1 MLMPYELFIGLR
13 YLKAKRKQFFISII
27 TIISIAGVFLGV
39 MALIIVLAVMNG
51 FETDIKEKILGT
63 YSHVILL
70 KYGDEGISQYSALIE
85 QVKGYKR
92 VVSAS
97 PFIYNQVMLTS
108 KTNVS
113 GVVIRGIYPD
123 SAVEVTNI
131 GRALK
136 EGSLSDL
143 KPQGGN
149 ETIPGII
156 IGRELARHLGAFLND
171 PITVISPMGT
181 ITPMGM
187 VPRMK
192 QFKVVGIF
200 NVGMYEYDSSLAY
213 ISLKEAQRFFDMGE
227 AVTGIE
233 IKVDDLYK
241 AKEVARVIQRN
252 LGFPYWTKDWMEMNK
267 NLFSALRLEKV
278 IMFIILFLIVFVAAF
293 NIVGTLIMVVMEKNK
308 DIAILKSMGAT
319 SRSIMKIFII
329 EGLIIGAVGT
339 ILGALSGLLAA
350 INMETI
356 AGYVERVLGFEV
368 FPRDVYYLDRF
379 PSEVNPV
386 DVVIIVIVA
395 LMLCFLA
402 TLYPSWKASKLDP
415 AEALRYE

>member
-1 MLMPYELFIGLR
+1 M
-13 YLKAKRKQFFISII
+13 AKRKQFFISINS
-27 TIISIAGVFLGV
+27 IISILGV
-39 MALIIVLAVMNG
+39 ALGVWALIIVLAVMNG

-63 YSHVILL
+63 YSHVILM
-70 KYGDEGISQYSALIE
+70 KYGNEGISKYSTLIE
-85 QVKGYKR
+85 QVKGYER

-108 KTNVS
+108 KANVS
-113 GVVIRGIYPD
+113 GVVIRGIDPD

-131 GRALK
+131 GRAIK
-136 EGSLSDL
+136 EGSLSEL
-143 KPQGGN
+143 KTQGGDGA
-149 ETIPGII
+149 TPGII
-156 IGRELARHLGAFLND
+156 IGRELARHLGTFLNE

-192 QFKVVGIF
+192 QFKVVGVF

-213 ISLKEAQRFFDMGE
+213 ISLKEAQRFFNMGD

-233 IKVDDLYK
+233 IKVDDVYK
-241 AKEVARVIQRN
+241 AKEVARVIQEK
-252 LGFPYWTKDWMEMNK
+252 LDFPYWTKDWMEMNK

-293 NIVGTLIMVVMEKNK
+293 NIVSTLIMVVMEKNR

-319 SRSIMKIFII
+319 ARGIMKIFII
-329 EGLIIGAVGT
+329 DGLIIGAVGT
-339 ILGALSGLLAA
+339 ILGAIAGLLVA

-356 AGYVERVLGFEV
+356 SGYVERVLGFEV
-368 FPRDVYYLDRF
+368 FPRDVYYLERF
-379 PSEVNPV
+379 PSELNPF

-395 LMLCFLA
+395 VMLCFLA
-402 TLYPSWKASKLDP
+402 ALYPSWKASKLDP

>member
-1 MLMPYELFIGLR
+1 MPMPYELFIGLR
-13 YLKAKRKQFFISII
+13 YLMAKRKQFFISINS
-27 TIISIAGVFLGV
+27 IISILGV
-39 MALIIVLAVMNG
+39 ALGVTALIIVLAVMNG
-51 FETDIKEKILGT
+51 FEKDIKEKILGT
-63 YSHVILL
+63 YSHVILM
-70 KYGDEGISQYSALIE
+70 KHGDEGISKYSALIE
-85 QVKGYKR
+85 QVKGYER

-97 PFIYNQVMLTS
+97 PFVYNQVMLTS
-108 KTNVS
+108 KANVS
-113 GVVIRGIYPD
+113 GVVIRGIDPD

-131 GRALK
+131 GRAIK
-136 EGSLSDL
+136 EGSLSKL
-143 KPQGGN
+143 KAQGGAG
-149 ETIPGII
+149 TIAGII
-156 IGRELARHLGAFLND
+156 IGRELARHLGTFLNE

-213 ISLKEAQRFFDMGE
+213 ISLKEAQRFFDMGD

-233 IKVDDLYK
+233 IKVDDVYK
-241 AKEVARVIQRN
+241 ARKVARVIQEN

-293 NIVGTLIMVVMEKNK
+293 NIVSTLIMVVMEKNR

-319 SRSIMKIFII
+319 ARSIMKIFII

-339 ILGALSGLLAA
+339 ILGALTGLLVA

-356 AGYVERVLGFEV
+356 AGYVEKILGFEV
-368 FPRDVYYLDRF
+368 FPRDVYYLERF
-379 PSEVNPV
+379 PSELNPA

-395 LMLCFLA
+395 VMLCFLA
-402 TLYPSWKASKLDP
+402 TLYPSWKASRLDP

>member
-70 KYGDEGISQYSALIE
+70 KYGEEGISQHSTLIE
-85 QVKGYKR
+85 QVKGYER

-113 GVVIRGIYPD
+113 GVVIRGIDPE

-136 EGSLSDL
+136 EGSLTDL
-143 KPQGGN
+143 KPQGGT
-149 ETIPGII
+149 ETIAGII

-213 ISLKEAQRFFDMGE
+213 ISLKEAQRFFGMGE

-379 PSEVNPV
+379 PSEVNSV
-386 DVVIIVIVA
+386 DVVIIIIVA

-402 TLYPSWKASKLDP
+402 TLYPSWKASNLDP

>member
-1 MLMPYELFIGLR
+1 MPMPYELFIGLR
-13 YLKAKRKQFFISII
+13 YLMAKRKQFFISINS
-27 TIISIAGVFLGV
+27 IISILGV
-39 MALIIVLAVMNG
+39 ALGVWALIIVLAVMNG

-63 YSHVILL
+63 YSHVILM
-70 KYGDEGISQYSALIE
+70 KYGNEGISKYSTLIE
-85 QVKGYKR
+85 QVKGYAR

-108 KTNVS
+108 KANVS
-113 GVVIRGIYPD
+113 GVVIRGIDPD

-131 GRALK
+131 GRAIK
-136 EGSLSDL
+136 EGSLSEL
-143 KPQGGN
+143 KTQGGDGA
-149 ETIPGII
+149 TPGII
-156 IGRELARHLGAFLND
+156 IGRELARHLGTFLNE

-192 QFKVVGIF
+192 QFKVVGVF

-213 ISLKEAQRFFDMGE
+213 ISLKEAQRFFNMGD

-233 IKVDDLYK
+233 IKVDDVYK
-241 AKEVARVIQRN
+241 AKEVARVIQEK
-252 LGFPYWTKDWMEMNK
+252 LDFPYWTKDWMEMNK

-293 NIVGTLIMVVMEKNK
+293 NIVSTLIMVVMEKNR

-319 SRSIMKIFII
+319 AWGIMKIFII
-329 EGLIIGAVGT
+329 DGLIIGAVGT
-339 ILGALSGLLAA
+339 ILGAIAGLLVA

-356 AGYVERVLGFEV
+356 SGYVERVLGLEV
-368 FPRDVYYLDRF
+368 FPRDVYYLERF
-379 PSEVNPV
+379 PSELNPF

-395 LMLCFLA
+395 VMLCFLA
-402 TLYPSWKASKLDP
+402 ALYPSWKASKLDP

>member
-1 MLMPYELFIGLR
+1 MSMPYELFIGLR

-63 YSHVILL
+63 YSHIVLL
-70 KYGDEGISQYSALIE
+70 KHGEGGISNYPALIE

-92 VVSAS
+92 VISAS

-108 KTNVS
+108 KANVS
-113 GVVIRGIYPD
+113 GVIIRGIDPD
-123 SAVEVTNI
+123 STVEVTNI
-131 GRALK
+131 ARAIM
-136 EGSLSDL
+136 EGSLNDL
-143 KPQGGN
+143 KRGEGDVAVA
-149 ETIPGII
+149 GII
-156 IGRELARHLGAFLND
+156 IGKELAKHLGAFLNE

-181 ITPMGM
+181 LTPMGM
-187 VPRMK
+187 VPRVK

-200 NVGMYEYDSSLAY
+200 NVGMYEYDSSLAF
-213 ISLKEAQRFFDMGE
+213 ISLRDAQRFFNMGD

-233 IKVDDLYK
+233 IKVDDVYR
-241 AKEVARVIQRN
+241 AKEVAGIIQRD
-252 LGFPYWTKDWMEMNK
+252 LGLPYWTKDWMEMNK

-293 NIVGTLIMVVMEKNK
+293 NIVSTLIMVVMEKNK
-308 DIAILKSMGAT
+308 DIAILKSMGAPA
-319 SRSIMKIFII
+319 RNIMKIFII
-329 EGLIIGAVGT
+329 QGLIIGTVGT
-339 ILGALSGLLAA
+339 ILGALTGMLAA

-356 AGYVERVLGFEV
+356 ANYVERILGLEV

-379 PSEVNPV
+379 PSELNPM
-386 DVVIIVIVA
+386 DVLIIVVVA

-415 AEALRYE
+415 VEALRYE

>member
-1 MLMPYELFIGLR
+1 MPMPYELFLGLR

-63 YSHVILL
+63 YSHIILL
-70 KYGDEGISQYSALIE
+70 KHGEGGISKYSALIE

-108 KTNVS
+108 KANVS
-113 GVVIRGIYPD
+113 GVVIRGIDPD
-123 SAVEVTNI
+123 STVEVTNI
-131 GRALK
+131 GRTIK
-136 EGSLSDL
+136 EVSLGDL
-143 KPQGGN
+143 KPQGGDG
-149 ETIPGII
+149 TIAGII

-200 NVGMYEYDSSLAY
+200 NVGMYEYDSSLAF
-213 ISLKEAQRFFDMGE
+213 ISLKEAQRFFDMGD

-241 AKEVARVIQRN
+241 AKEVAGIIQGD

-293 NIVGTLIMVVMEKNK
+293 NIVGTLIMVVMEKNR

-319 SRSIMKIFII
+319 PRSIMKIFII
-329 EGLIIGAVGT
+329 EGLIIGVVGT

-356 AGYVERVLGFEV
+356 AGFVERVLGFEV
-368 FPRDVYYLDRF
+368 FPGDVYYLDRF

-395 LMLCFLA
+395 LTLCFLA
-402 TLYPSWKASKLDP
+402 TLYPSWKASNLDP

>member
-1 MLMPYELFIGLR
+1 
-13 YLKAKRKQFFISII
+13 
-27 TIISIAGVFLGV
+27 
-39 MALIIVLAVMNG
+39 
-51 FETDIKEKILGT
+51 
-63 YSHVILL
+63 
-70 KYGDEGISQYSALIE
+70 
-85 QVKGYKR
+85 
-92 VVSAS
+92 
-97 PFIYNQVMLTS
+97 
-108 KTNVS
+108 
-113 GVVIRGIYPD
+113 
-123 SAVEVTNI
+123 
-131 GRALK
+131 
-136 EGSLSDL
+136 
-143 KPQGGN
+143 
-149 ETIPGII
+149 
-156 IGRELARHLGAFLND
+156 
-171 PITVISPMGT
+171 
-181 ITPMGM
+181 
-187 VPRMK
+187 MK

-227 AVTGIE
+227 TVTGIE

-241 AKEVARVIQRN
+241 AKEVARVIQKN

-267 NLFSALRLEKV
+267 NLFSALRLERV

-356 AGYVERVLGFEV
+356 AGYVERILGFEV

>member
-1 MLMPYELFIGLR
+1 MPMPYELFLGLR

-63 YSHVILL
+63 YSHIILL
-70 KYGDEGISQYSALIE
+70 KHGEGGISKYSALIE

-108 KTNVS
+108 KANVS
-113 GVVIRGIYPD
+113 GVVIRGIDPD
-123 SAVEVTNI
+123 STVEVTNI
-131 GRALK
+131 GRTIK
-136 EGSLSDL
+136 EGSLGDL
-143 KPQGGN
+143 KPQGGDG
-149 ETIPGII
+149 TIAGII

-200 NVGMYEYDSSLAY
+200 NVGMYEYDSSLAF
-213 ISLKEAQRFFDMGE
+213 ISLKEAQRFFDMGD

-241 AKEVARVIQRN
+241 AKEVAGIIQGD

-293 NIVGTLIMVVMEKNK
+293 NIVGTLIMVVMEKNR

-319 SRSIMKIFII
+319 PRSIMKIFII
-329 EGLIIGAVGT
+329 EGLIIGVVGT

-356 AGYVERVLGFEV
+356 AGFVERVLGFEV
-368 FPRDVYYLDRF
+368 FPGDVYYLDRF

-395 LMLCFLA
+395 LTLCFLA
-402 TLYPSWKASKLDP
+402 TLYPSWKASNLDP

>member
-1 MLMPYELFIGLR
+1 MPMSYELFIGLR

-51 FETDIKEKILGT
+51 FEKDIKEKILGT
-63 YSHVILL
+63 YSHIILL
-70 KYGDEGISQYSALIE
+70 KHGEGGISNYSGLIE
-85 QVKGYKR
+85 QVKGYER

-108 KTNVS
+108 KANVS
-113 GVVIRGIYPD
+113 GVVIRGIDPD

-131 GRALK
+131 GRAIM

-143 KPQGGN
+143 KEQGGDGAVA
-149 ETIPGII
+149 GII
-156 IGRELARHLGAFLND
+156 IGRELARHLGTFLNE
-171 PITVISPMGT
+171 PVTVISPMGT

-200 NVGMYEYDSSLAY
+200 NVGMYEYDSSLAF
-213 ISLKEAQRFFDMGE
+213 ISLNDAQRFFDMGD

-233 IKVDDLYK
+233 IKVDDVYR
-241 AKEVARVIQRN
+241 AKEVAGIIQRD
-252 LGFPYWTKDWMEMNK
+252 LGLPYWTKDWMEMNK
-267 NLFSALRLEKV
+267 NLFSALRMEKV

-308 DIAILKSMGAT
+308 DIAILKSMGA
-319 SRSIMKIFII
+319 SARSIMKVFIL
-329 EGLIIGAVGT
+329 EGLIIGTVGT
-339 ILGALSGLLAA
+339 ILGALSGMLAA
-350 INMETI
+350 VNMETI
-356 AGYVERVLGFEV
+356 SDCVERVLGLEV
-368 FPRDVYYLDRF
+368 FPGDVYYLDRF
-379 PSEVNPV
+379 PSELNPI
-386 DVVIIVIVA
+386 DVLIIVIVA

-402 TLYPSWKASKLDP
+402 TLYPSWKASRLDP
-415 AEALRYE
+415 VEALRYE

>member
-1 MLMPYELFIGLR
+1 MLMPYEIFIGLR

-63 YSHVILL
+63 YSHIILL
-70 KYGDEGISQYSALIE
+70 KYGEEGISQYSALIE
-85 QVKGYKR
+85 QVKGYKK

-113 GVVIRGIYPD
+113 GVVIRGIDPN

-143 KPQGGN
+143 KPQGGT
-149 ETIPGII
+149 ETIAGII

-213 ISLKEAQRFFDMGE
+213 ISLKEAQRFFDMGG

-233 IKVDDLYK
+233 IKVDDVYK

-293 NIVGTLIMVVMEKNK
+293 NIVSTLIMVVMEKNK

-319 SRSIMKIFII
+319 ARSIMKIFII

-386 DVVIIVIVA
+386 DVVIIVIIA

-402 TLYPSWKASKLDP
+402 TLYPSWKASNLDP

>member
-1 MLMPYELFIGLR
+1 MPYELFIGLR

-27 TIISIAGVFLGV
+27 SIISILGVLLGV

-70 KYGDEGISQYSALIE
+70 KHGDEGISRYSALIE

-113 GVVIRGIYPD
+113 GVVIRGIDPD

-131 GRALK
+131 SRAMK

-143 KPQGGN
+143 KKRGGDGAVS
-149 ETIPGII
+149 GII
-156 IGRELARHLGAFLND
+156 IGRELARHLGAFLNE

-181 ITPMGM
+181 MTPMGM

-192 QFKVVGIF
+192 QFMVVGIF

-233 IKVDDLYK
+233 IRVDNVYK
-241 AKEVARVIQRN
+241 AKEVAGIIQQD

-293 NIVGTLIMVVMEKNK
+293 NIVSTLIMVVMEKNK
-308 DIAILKSMGAT
+308 DIAILKSMGARA
-319 SRSIMKIFII
+319 RSIMKIFII

-350 INMETI
+350 INMEKI
-356 AGYVERVLGFEV
+356 AGFVERILGFEV

-379 PSEVNPV
+379 PSELNPV

-402 TLYPSWKASKLDP
+402 TIYPSWKASKLDP

>member
-1 MLMPYELFIGLR
+1 MFTPYEFFIGLR

-27 TIISIAGVFLGV
+27 TLISIAGVFLGV

-70 KYGDEGISQYSALIE
+70 KHGDVGISDYPVLIE
-85 QVKGYKR
+85 KVKGYRR
-92 VVSAS
+92 VISAS

-113 GVVIRGIYPD
+113 GIVIRGIDPE
-123 SAVEVTNI
+123 SAMEVTSI
-131 GRALK
+131 SHAIK
-136 EGSLSDL
+136 EGSLSLL
-143 KPQGGN
+143 KGKG
-149 ETIPGII
+149 EDRTIPGIV

-171 PITVISPMGT
+171 PITVISPMGI

-187 VPRMK
+187 APRVR

-200 NVGMYEYDSSLAY
+200 SVGMYEYDSSLAY
-213 ISLKEAQRFFDMGE
+213 IALEEAQRFFDMGDS
-227 AVTGIE
+227 VTGIE
-233 IKVDDLYK
+233 IKVDNIYK
-241 AKEVARVIQRN
+241 AKEVARLIDRN

-293 NIVGTLIMVVMEKNK
+293 NIVSTLIMVVMEKNK
-308 DIAILKSMGAT
+308 DIAILKSMGAP
-319 SRSIMKIFII
+319 SRSIMRIFII
-329 EGLIIGAVGT
+329 KGLIIGASGT
-339 ILGALSGLLAA
+339 LLGALAGLLAA
-350 INMETI
+350 VNMESI
-356 AGYVERVLGFEV
+356 AGFFERMLGLEV

-386 DVVIIVIVA
+386 DVIVIVVVA

>member
-1 MLMPYELFIGLR
+1 MPYEFFIGLR

-27 TIISIAGVFLGV
+27 TTISIAGVFLGV

-63 YSHVILL
+63 YSHIILL
-70 KYGDEGISQYSALIE
+70 KYGGKGISNYPALVE
-85 QVKGYKR
+85 KVKGYER
-92 VVSAS
+92 VISAT

-113 GVVIRGIYPD
+113 GVVIRGIDPD

-131 GRALK
+131 SRTMM
-136 EGSLSDL
+136 EGSLNAL
-143 KPQGGN
+143 KPHEGDG
-149 ETIPGII
+149 TIPGIV
-156 IGRELARHLGAFLND
+156 IGRELARHLGTFLNE

-187 VPRMK
+187 APRMK
-192 QFKVVGIF
+192 QFEVVGIF
-200 NVGMYEYDSSLAY
+200 NVGMYEYDSSLAF
-213 ISLKEAQRFFDMGE
+213 ISLKEAQHFFDMGD

-233 IKVDDLYK
+233 IKVDNIYK
-241 AKEVARVIQRN
+241 AKEVAMVIQGN

-267 NLFSALRLEKV
+267 NLFSALRLEKL

-293 NIVGTLIMVVMEKNK
+293 NIVSTLIMVVMEKNK
-308 DIAILKSMGAT
+308 DIAILKSMGAPA
-319 SRSIMKIFII
+319 RGIMKIFVI

-339 ILGALSGLLAA
+339 ILGAIAGLLAA
-350 INMETI
+350 VNMEKI

-368 FPRDVYYLDRF
+368 FPRDIYYLDRF
-379 PSEVNPV
+379 PSEVNPG
-386 DVVIIVIVA
+386 DVVIIVVVA
-395 LMLCFLA
+395 LILCFLA
-402 TLYPSWKASKLDP
+402 TLYPSWKASRLDP

>member
-1 MLMPYELFIGLR
+1 MPYELFIGLR

-51 FETDIKEKILGT
+51 FETDIKDKILGT

-70 KYGDEGISQYSALIE
+70 KHGERGISQYSALIE
-85 QVKGYKR
+85 QVKGYRR

-113 GVVIRGIYPD
+113 GVVIRGIDPD
-123 SAVEVTNI
+123 SAAEVTNI
-131 GRALK
+131 GRAMK

-143 KPQGGN
+143 KPQGGAG
-149 ETIPGII
+149 TIAGIV
-156 IGRELARHLGAFLND
+156 IGRELAAHLGAFLNE

-227 AVTGIE
+227 TVTGIE
-233 IKVDDLYK
+233 IKVDDVYR

-293 NIVGTLIMVVMEKNK
+293 NIVSTLIMVVMEKNK

-319 SRSIMKIFII
+319 ARSIMKIFII

-350 INMETI
+350 INMEKI
-356 AGYVERVLGFEV
+356 AGYAEKALGFEV
-368 FPRDVYYLDRF
+368 FPRDVYYLERF
-379 PSEVNPV
+379 PSEVNPS

-402 TLYPSWKASKLDP
+402 TIYPSWKASRLDP
-415 AEALRYE
+415 AETLRYE

>member
-1 MLMPYELFIGLR
+1 MPMPYELFIGLR

-63 YSHVILL
+63 SSHIILL
-70 KYGDEGISQYSALIE
+70 KHGQGGISKYSALIE
-85 QVKGYKR
+85 QVKGYEG

-113 GVVIRGIYPD
+113 GVVIRGIDPD

-131 GRALK
+131 GRAMK

-143 KPQGGN
+143 EPRGG
-149 ETIPGII
+149 TGAIAGII
-156 IGRELARHLGAFLND
+156 IGRELARHLGTFLND
-171 PITVISPMGT
+171 PVTVISPMGT

-187 VPRMK
+187 APRMK

-213 ISLKEAQRFFDMGE
+213 ISLKEAQRFFDMGD

-233 IKVDDLYK
+233 IKVDDVYK

-252 LGFPYWTKDWMEMNK
+252 LGFPYWTKDVEEMNK
-267 NLFSALRLEKV
+267 NLFSALRLEKR
-278 IMFIILFLIVFVAAF
+278 IMFIILFLIVVVAAF
-293 NIVGTLIMVVMEKNK
+293 CIVGTLIMVVMEKNK

-319 SRSIMKIFII
+319 ARSIMKIFII

-339 ILGALSGLLAA
+339 ILGALAGLLAA
-350 INMETI
+350 INMEKI
-356 AGYVERVLGFEV
+356 AGFVERVLGFEV

-379 PSEVNPV
+379 PSEVNPG

-395 LMLCFLA
+395 LILCFLA

>member
-1 MLMPYELFIGLR
+1 MPIPYELFIGLR

-51 FETDIKEKILGT
+51 FETDIKEKILDT
-63 YSHVILL
+63 YSHIILL
-70 KYGDEGISQYSALIE
+70 KHGEGGIANYSSLIE
-85 QVKGYKR
+85 KVKGYER

-108 KTNVS
+108 KANVS
-113 GVVIRGIYPD
+113 GVVIRGIDPD

-131 GRALK
+131 GRTIM
-136 EGSLSDL
+136 EGSLNEL
-143 KPQGGN
+143 KNRGGDG
-149 ETIPGII
+149 TVAGII
-156 IGRELARHLGAFLND
+156 IGKELARHLGAFLNE
-171 PITVISPMGT
+171 PVTVISPMGA

-200 NVGMYEYDSSLAY
+200 NVGMYEYDSSLAF
-213 ISLKEAQRFFDMGE
+213 ISLEDAQRFFAMGDT
-227 AVTGIE
+227 VTGIE
-233 IKVDDLYK
+233 IKVDNVYK
-241 AKEVARVIQRN
+241 AKQTAEIIQRD

-267 NLFSALRLEKV
+267 NLFSALKLEKV

-293 NIVGTLIMVVMEKNK
+293 NIVSTLIMVVMEKNK
-308 DIAILKSMGAT
+308 DIAILKSMGAPA
-319 SRSIMKIFII
+319 RSIMKIFII
-329 EGLIIGAVGT
+329 EGLIIGTVGT
-339 ILGALSGLLAA
+339 ILGALTGMLAA
-350 INMETI
+350 VNMETI
-356 AGYVERVLGFEV
+356 ADYVERVLGFEV

-379 PSEVNPV
+379 PSELNPI
-386 DVVIIVIVA
+386 DVLIIVIVA

-415 AEALRYE
+415 VEPLRYE

>member
-1 MLMPYELFIGLR
+1 MPMPYELFIGLR
-13 YLKAKRKQFFISII
+13 YLMAKRKQFFISINS
-27 TIISIAGVFLGV
+27 IISILGV
-39 MALIIVLAVMNG
+39 ALGVTALIIVLAVMNG
-51 FETDIKEKILGT
+51 FEKDIKEKILGT
-63 YSHVILL
+63 YSHVILM
-70 KYGDEGISQYSALIE
+70 KHGDEGISKYSTLIE
-85 QVKGYKR
+85 QVKGYER

-97 PFIYNQVMLTS
+97 PFVYNQVMLTS
-108 KTNVS
+108 KANVS
-113 GVVIRGIYPD
+113 GVVIRGIDPD
-123 SAVEVTNI
+123 SEVEVTNI
-131 GRALK
+131 GRAIK
-136 EGSLSDL
+136 EGSLSKL
-143 KPQGGN
+143 KAQGGAG
-149 ETIPGII
+149 TIAGII
-156 IGRELARHLGAFLND
+156 IGRELARHLGTFLNE

-213 ISLKEAQRFFDMGE
+213 ISLKEAQRFFDMGD

-233 IKVDDLYK
+233 IKVDDVYK
-241 AKEVARVIQRN
+241 ARKVARVIQEN

-293 NIVGTLIMVVMEKNK
+293 NIVSTLIMVVMEKNR

-319 SRSIMKIFII
+319 ARSIMKIFII

-339 ILGALSGLLAA
+339 ILGALTGLLVA

-356 AGYVERVLGFEV
+356 AGYVEKILGFEV

-379 PSEVNPV
+379 PSELNPA

-395 LMLCFLA
+395 VMLCFLA
-402 TLYPSWKASKLDP
+402 TLYPSWKASRLDP

>member
-1 MLMPYELFIGLR
+1 MDSWKESPSMLMPYELFIGLR

-70 KYGDEGISQYSALIE
+70 KHGDGGISKYPALI
-85 QVKGYKR
+85 QQIKGHKR

-113 GVVIRGIYPD
+113 GVVIRGIDPD

-131 GRALK
+131 GRAIK
-136 EGSLSDL
+136 EGSLNDL
-143 KPQGGN
+143 KPRRGTG
-149 ETIPGII
+149 TSAGII
-156 IGRELARHLGAFLND
+156 IGRELARHLGTFLNE

-200 NVGMYEYDSSLAY
+200 NVGMYEYDTSLAF
-213 ISLKEAQRFFDMGE
+213 ISLKEAQRFFGMGE

-233 IKVDDLYK
+233 IKVDDVYK
-241 AKEVARVIQRN
+241 AKEVATVIQRN

-293 NIVGTLIMVVMEKNK
+293 NIVSTLIMVVMEKNK
-308 DIAILKSMGAT
+308 DIAILKSMGAKAQ
-319 SRSIMKIFII
+319 SIMKIFII

-339 ILGALSGLLAA
+339 ILGALAGLLAA
-350 INMETI
+350 KDLWVCRK
-356 AGYVERVLGFEV
+356 GLG
-368 FPRDVYYLDRF
+368 L
-379 PSEVNPV
+379 
-386 DVVIIVIVA
+386 
-395 LMLCFLA
+395 
-402 TLYPSWKASKLDP
+402 
-415 AEALRYE
+415 

>member
-1 MLMPYELFIGLR
+1 MAMPYELFIGLR

-51 FETDIKEKILGT
+51 FEKDIKEKILGT
-63 YSHVILL
+63 YSHIVLL
-70 KYGDEGISQYSALIE
+70 KHGEGGISNYTALIE
-85 QVKGYKR
+85 QIKGYKK
-92 VVSAS
+92 VISAS

-108 KTNVS
+108 KANVS
-113 GVVIRGIYPD
+113 GVVIRGIDPD

-131 GRALK
+131 GRAIM
-136 EGSLSDL
+136 EGSLKDL
-143 KPQGGN
+143 RKGEGDGAV
-149 ETIPGII
+149 PGII
-156 IGRELARHLGAFLND
+156 IGKELAKHLGAFLNE

-181 ITPMGM
+181 LTPMGM
-187 VPRMK
+187 VPRVK

-200 NVGMYEYDSSLAY
+200 NVGMYEYDSSLAF
-213 ISLKEAQRFFDMGE
+213 ISLRDAQRFFNMGD

-233 IKVDDLYK
+233 IKVDNVYK
-241 AKEVARVIQRN
+241 AKEVAGIIQRD
-252 LGFPYWTKDWMEMNK
+252 LGLPYWTKDWMEMNK

-293 NIVGTLIMVVMEKNK
+293 NIVSTLIMVVMEKNK
-308 DIAILKSMGAT
+308 DIAILKSMGAPA
-319 SRSIMKIFII
+319 RSIMKIFII
-329 EGLIIGAVGT
+329 QGLIIGTVGT
-339 ILGALSGLLAA
+339 ILGALTGMLAA

-356 AGYVERVLGFEV
+356 ANYVERILGLEV

-379 PSEVNPV
+379 PSELNPM
-386 DVVIIVIVA
+386 DVLIIVVVA

-402 TLYPSWKASKLDP
+402 TLYPSWKASRLDP
-415 AEALRYE
+415 VETIRYE

>member
-1 MLMPYELFIGLR
+1 MPMPYELFIGLR

-63 YSHVILL
+63 YSHIILL
-70 KYGDEGISQYSALIE
+70 KQGQGGISDYPAVIE
-85 QVKGYKR
+85 QVKGYER

-108 KTNVS
+108 KSNVS
-113 GVVIRGIYPD
+113 GVVIRGIDPD
-123 SAVEVTNI
+123 TAGEVSNI
-131 GRALK
+131 ARSIM

-143 KPQGGN
+143 KQHGGSGA
-149 ETIPGII
+149 IAGIVV
-156 IGRELARHLGAFLND
+156 GRELARHLGAFLHD
-171 PITVISPMGT
+171 PITVISPMGHV
-181 ITPMGM
+181 TPMGM

-200 NVGMYEYDSSLAY
+200 NIGMYEYDSSLAY
-213 ISLKEAQRFFDMGE
+213 ISLEEAQRFFDMGD
-227 AVTGIE
+227 AVTGIG
-233 IKVDDLYK
+233 IKVDDVYK
-241 AKEVARVIQRN
+241 AKEVAGIIQGN

-293 NIVGTLIMVVMEKNK
+293 NIVSTLIMVVMEKNK
-308 DIAILKSMGAT
+308 DIAILKSIGA
-319 SRSIMKIFII
+319 SARSIMKIFII
-329 EGLIIGAVGT
+329 EGLIIGMVGT
-339 ILGALSGLLAA
+339 ILGALSGMLAA
-350 INMETI
+350 VNMETI

-379 PSEVNPV
+379 PSELNPL
-386 DVVIIVIVA
+386 DVVIIVVVA
-395 LMLCFLA
+395 MVLCFLA
-402 TLYPSWKASKLDP
+402 TLYPSWKASRLDP
-415 AEALRYE
+415 VEALRYE

>member
-1 MLMPYELFIGLR
+1 MAMPYELFIGLR

-63 YSHVILL
+63 YSHIVLL
-70 KYGDEGISQYSALIE
+70 KYGEGGISDYPALIE

-92 VVSAS
+92 VISAS

-108 KTNVS
+108 KANVS
-113 GVVIRGIYPD
+113 GVVIRGIDPD
-123 SAVEVTNI
+123 SVVEVTNI
-131 GRALK
+131 GRAIM
-136 EGSLSDL
+136 EGSLNDL
-143 KPQGGN
+143 RKGEGDGAVA
-149 ETIPGII
+149 GII
-156 IGRELARHLGAFLND
+156 IGKELAKHLGAFLNE

-181 ITPMGM
+181 LSPMGM
-187 VPRMK
+187 VPRVK

-200 NVGMYEYDSSLAY
+200 NVGMYEYDSSLAF
-213 ISLKEAQRFFDMGE
+213 ISLRDAQRFFNMGD

-233 IKVDDLYK
+233 IKVDDVYK
-241 AKEVARVIQRN
+241 AKEVAGIIQRD
-252 LGFPYWTKDWMEMNK
+252 LGLPYWTKDWMEMNK
-267 NLFSALRLEKV
+267 NLFSALRMEKV

-293 NIVGTLIMVVMEKNK
+293 NIVSTLIMVVMEKNK
-308 DIAILKSMGAT
+308 DIAILKSMGAPA
-319 SRSIMKIFII
+319 RSIMKIFII
-329 EGLIIGAVGT
+329 QGLIIGTVGT
-339 ILGALSGLLAA
+339 ILGALTGMLAA

-356 AGYVERVLGFEV
+356 ANYVERILGLEV

-379 PSEVNPV
+379 PSELNPM
-386 DVVIIVIVA
+386 DVLIIVVVA

-402 TLYPSWKASKLDP
+402 TLYPSWKASRLDP
-415 AEALRYE
+415 VEALRYE

>member
-1 MLMPYELFIGLR
+1 MPMPYELFLGLR

-63 YSHVILL
+63 YSHIILL
-70 KYGDEGISQYSALIE
+70 KHGEGGISKYSALIE

-108 KTNVS
+108 KANVS
-113 GVVIRGIYPD
+113 GVVIRGIDPD
-123 SAVEVTNI
+123 STVEVTNI
-131 GRALK
+131 GRTIK
-136 EGSLSDL
+136 EGSLGDL
-143 KPQGGN
+143 KPQGGDG
-149 ETIPGII
+149 TIAGII

-200 NVGMYEYDSSLAY
+200 NVGLYEYDSSLAF
-213 ISLKEAQRFFDMGE
+213 ISLKEAQRFFDMGD

-241 AKEVARVIQRN
+241 AKEVAGIIQGD

-293 NIVGTLIMVVMEKNK
+293 NIVGTLIMVVMEKNR

-319 SRSIMKIFII
+319 PRSIMKIFII
-329 EGLIIGAVGT
+329 EGLIIGVVGT

-356 AGYVERVLGFEV
+356 AGFVERVLGFEV
-368 FPRDVYYLDRF
+368 FPGDVYYLDRF

-395 LMLCFLA
+395 LTLCFLA
-402 TLYPSWKASKLDP
+402 TLYPSWKASNLDP

>member
-1 MLMPYELFIGLR
+1 MAMPYELFIGLR

-63 YSHVILL
+63 YSHIVLL
-70 KYGDEGISQYSALIE
+70 KYGEGGISDYPALIE

-92 VVSAS
+92 VISAS

-108 KTNVS
+108 KANVS
-113 GVVIRGIYPD
+113 GVVIRGIDPD
-123 SAVEVTNI
+123 SVVEVTNI
-131 GRALK
+131 GRAIM
-136 EGSLSDL
+136 EGSLNDL
-143 KPQGGN
+143 RKGEGDGAVA
-149 ETIPGII
+149 GII
-156 IGRELARHLGAFLND
+156 IGKELAKHLGAFLNE

-181 ITPMGM
+181 LSPMGM
-187 VPRMK
+187 VPRVK

-200 NVGMYEYDSSLAY
+200 NVGMYEYDSSLAF
-213 ISLKEAQRFFDMGE
+213 ISLRDAQRFFNMGD

-233 IKVDDLYK
+233 IKVDDVYK
-241 AKEVARVIQRN
+241 AKEVAGIIQRN
-252 LGFPYWTKDWMEMNK
+252 LGLPYWTKDWMEMNK

-293 NIVGTLIMVVMEKNK
+293 NIVSTLIMVVMEKNK
-308 DIAILKSMGAT
+308 DIAILKSMGAPA
-319 SRSIMKIFII
+319 RSIMKIFII
-329 EGLIIGAVGT
+329 QGLIIGTVGT
-339 ILGALSGLLAA
+339 ILGALTGMLAA

-356 AGYVERVLGFEV
+356 ANYVERILGLEV

-379 PSEVNPV
+379 PSELNPM
-386 DVVIIVIVA
+386 DVLIIVVVA

-402 TLYPSWKASKLDP
+402 TLYPSWKASRLDP
-415 AEALRYE
+415 VEALRYE

>member
-1 MLMPYELFIGLR
+1 MSMPYELFIGLR

-63 YSHVILL
+63 YPHIILL
-70 KYGDEGISQYSALIE
+70 KHGDRGISNYSAIIE

-108 KTNVS
+108 KANVS
-113 GVVIRGIYPD
+113 GVVIRGIDPD
-123 SAVEVTNI
+123 SAAEVTNI
-131 GRALK
+131 GRTIM
-136 EGSLSDL
+136 EGSLGDL
-143 KPQGGN
+143 KKQGGN
-149 ETIPGII
+149 GGVAGIL
-156 IGRELARHLGAFLND
+156 IGKELARQLGTFLD
-171 PITVISPMGT
+171 DSIIVISSTGT

-187 VPRMK
+187 IPRMK

-200 NVGMYEYDSSLAY
+200 NVGMIEYDSSLAY
-213 ISLKEAQRFFDMGE
+213 ISLEEAQRFFYMGDV
-227 AVTGIE
+227 VTGIG
-233 IKVDDLYK
+233 IKVDDINK
-241 AKEVARVIQRN
+241 VKEVAEIIQED
-252 LGFPYWTKDWMEMNK
+252 LGFPYWTRDWMEMNK
-267 NLFSALRLEKV
+267 TLFRALNVEKV

-293 NIVGTLIMVVMEKNK
+293 NIVGTLIMAVMEKSK
-308 DIAILKSMGAT
+308 DIAILKSMGAPA
-319 SRSIMKIFII
+319 RSIMKIFII
-329 EGLIIGAVGT
+329 QGLIIGSIGT
-339 ILGALSGLLAA
+339 ILGCLSGLLAA

-356 AGYVERVLGFEV
+356 SNVVEKVLGLEV
-368 FPRDVYYLDRF
+368 FPREVYFLDRF
-379 PSEVNPV
+379 PSEVNPTQ
-386 DVVIIVIVA
+386 VVIIVVVA

-415 AEALRYE
+415 VEALRYE

>member
-1 MLMPYELFIGLR
+1 MFTPYEFFIGLR

-63 YSHVILL
+63 YSHIILL
-70 KYGDEGISQYSALIE
+70 KHGDVGISDSPALIE
-85 QVKGYKR
+85 RLKGYTR
-92 VVSAS
+92 VISAS

-113 GVVIRGIYPD
+113 GVVIRGIDPE

-131 GRALK
+131 NHAMK
-136 EGSLSDL
+136 EGSLSLL
-143 KPQGGN
+143 KGKG
-149 ETIPGII
+149 EDRTIPGIV

-171 PITVISPMGT
+171 PITVISPMGI

-187 VPRMK
+187 APRVR

-200 NVGMYEYDSSLAY
+200 SVGMYEYDSSLAY
-213 ISLKEAQRFFDMGE
+213 IALEDAQRFFDMGDS
-227 AVTGIE
+227 VTGIE
-233 IKVDDLYK
+233 IKVDNIYK
-241 AKEVARVIQRN
+241 AKEVARLIDRN

-293 NIVGTLIMVVMEKNK
+293 NIVSTLIMVVMEKNK
-308 DIAILKSMGAT
+308 DIAILKSMGAP
-319 SRSIMKIFII
+319 SRSIMRIFII

-339 ILGALSGLLAA
+339 LLGALAGLLAA
-350 INMETI
+350 VNMESI
-356 AGYVERVLGFEV
+356 AGFFERMLGLEV

-386 DVVIIVIVA
+386 DVIVIVVVA

>member
-1 MLMPYELFIGLR
+1 MPMSYELFIGLR
-13 YLKAKRKQFFISII
+13 YLMAKRKQFFISINS
-27 TIISIAGVFLGV
+27 IISILGV
-39 MALIIVLAVMNG
+39 ALGVTALIIVLAVMNG
-51 FETDIKEKILGT
+51 FEKDIKEKILGT
-63 YSHVILL
+63 YSHVILM
-70 KYGDEGISQYSALIE
+70 KHGDEGILKYSALIE
-85 QVKGYKR
+85 QVKGYER

-97 PFIYNQVMLTS
+97 PFVYNQVMLTS
-108 KTNVS
+108 KANVS
-113 GVVIRGIYPD
+113 GVVIRGIDPD

-131 GRALK
+131 GRAIK

-143 KPQGGN
+143 KTQGRDGA
-149 ETIPGII
+149 IPGII
-156 IGRELARHLGAFLND
+156 IGRELARHLGTFLNE

-187 VPRMK
+187 APRMK
-192 QFKVVGIF
+192 QFEVVGIF

-213 ISLKEAQRFFDMGE
+213 ISLKEAQRFFDMGD

-233 IKVDDLYK
+233 IKVDDVYK
-241 AKEVARVIQRN
+241 ARKVARVIQEN

-293 NIVGTLIMVVMEKNK
+293 NIVSTLIMVVMEKNR

-319 SRSIMKIFII
+319 ARSIMKIFII
-329 EGLIIGAVGT
+329 EGLVIGAVGT
-339 ILGALSGLLAA
+339 ILGAIAGLLVA

-356 AGYVERVLGFEV
+356 AGFVEKILGFEV
-368 FPRDVYYLDRF
+368 FPRDVYYLERF
-379 PSEVNPV
+379 PSELNSA
-386 DVVIIVIVA
+386 DVIIIVTVA
-395 LMLCFLA
+395 VMLCFLA
-402 TLYPSWKASKLDP
+402 TLYPSWKASRLDP